1 MLNPAATAGR
11 APGFGPMSQPQ
22 IKTEPGADRLS
33 VIVLWIPILG
43 ITIFSKLAVT
53 LGTSEILIGVPAILG
68 ATALGLATRRLSVE
82 PVRLFMFLVVASI
95 MVAESAFAVKSFS
108 LPALLLVIALIF
120 PYSFQLNM
128 LKGENATRQLERY
141 VDLTYYIGIAGFIQ
155 YFAQFVIGA
164 KFAYP
169 IEHFLPSNLIT
180 HNYNYLNEL
189 SYGSTTYKANGIFL
203 LEPSYFSQ
211 TLVFGF
217 ALEAARRKRPWRL
230 FSYLACYTVSFSGT
244 GIVLMSVVFPTL
256 MIVYRRF
263 SLLVLMVVGGFTIVT
278 FGESLGLGVFLER
291 SQEFESTQSSGYMR
305 YVGPALVLGQ
315 YLWNDPKSWM
325 FGVGSGMFQH
335 MTPKPIYNAA
345 ETGWAKL
352 ILEFGLVGSFAYF
365 LFLYTSIFR
374 SPQPTVLKAALG
386 MMTLLSGIT
395 DAPPHSHI
403 IPLLIWLHLDQPW
416 EQVTK
421 APSAPTPP
429 AAPPRPAP
437 ARGTHIEPS
446 WARR

>member
-1 MLNPAATAGR
+1 MLNPAAAAGR
-11 APGFGPMSQPQ
+11 APGFGAVSQQ
-22 IKTEPGADRLS
+22 KVKTEPEADRMS

-43 ITIFSKLAVT
+43 ITIFSKIAVT
-53 LGTSEILIGVPAILG
+53 LGTSEILIGVPAILL
-68 ATALGLATRRLSVE
+68 ATA
-82 PVRLFMFLVVASI
+82 
-95 MVAESAFAVKSFS
+95 AFAVKSFS

-128 LKGENATRQLERY
+128 LKGEAATRQLERY

-164 KFAYP
+164 KYAYP
-169 IEHFLPSNLIT
+169 IEHFLPDALIT

-211 TLVFGF
+211 MLVFGF
-217 ALEAARRKRPWRL
+217 SLEAARRKRPWRL

-244 GIVLMSVVFPTL
+244 GIVLMAVVFPTL

-263 SLLVLMVVGGFTIVT
+263 SLLVLMIVGGFTIIT
-278 FGESLGLGVFLER
+278 FGESLGLGIFLER
-291 SQEFESTQSSGYMR
+291 SQEFDSTQSSGYMR
-305 YVGPALVLGQ
+305 YVGPALILGQ
-315 YLWNDPKSWM
+315 YLWNDPQKWL

-365 LFLYTSIFR
+365 FFLYTSIFR

-416 EQVTK
+416 EKFTK
-421 APSAPTPP
+421 EEPSAPTPP
-429 AAPPRPAP
+429 APPPRPAP
-437 ARGTHIEPS
+437 RGAYIEPT